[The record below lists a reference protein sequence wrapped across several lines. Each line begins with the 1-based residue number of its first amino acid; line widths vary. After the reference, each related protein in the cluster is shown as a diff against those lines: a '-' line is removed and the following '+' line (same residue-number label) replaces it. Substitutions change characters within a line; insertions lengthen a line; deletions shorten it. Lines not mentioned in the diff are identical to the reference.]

1 MSVGSYYINSR
12 IPVNGIVQ
20 HPILGRPFPL
30 PREDACNNPTT
41 PRTGLLRQLKIE
53 VCITFILTKKPLDYS
68 IILNS
73 IRETLLQASQKVVD
87 CMGWLGMSCNMH
99 T

>member
-1 MSVGSYYINSR
+1 MSAGSYYINSR

-30 PREDACNNPTT
+30 PGEDACKNPTT
-41 PRTGLLRQLKIE
+41 PRTGLLRQLFKIE
-53 VCITFILTKKPLDYS
+53 VCSTFVLTKNPFDYS

-73 IRETLLQASQKVVD
+73 IRETLLQVNQKVVD
-87 CMGWLGMSCNMH
+87 CMG
-99 T
+99 